1 MYRLLPLP
9 IYITENGTCDRDDRC
24 RCRYLFD
31 HLQALCNCGLPAKR
45 HYHRCFCDNFEWLEG
60 ESTRFGLVHVD
71 YATQRRTVKRSGQ
84 FYAEMIRARGVTE
97 AAYKAYVAPC
107 AYSENGG
114 RR

>member
-1 MYRLLPLP
+1 M
-9 IYITENGTCDRDDRC
+9 
-24 RCRYLFD
+24 
-31 HLQALCNCGLPAKR
+31 
-45 HYHRCFCDNFEWLEG
+45 
-60 ESTRFGLVHVD
+60 HVD

-107 AYSENGG
+107 AYSENGV

>member
-1 MYRLLPLP
+1 MAGRQK
-9 IYITENGTCDRDDRC
+9 R
-24 RCRYLFD
+24 
-31 HLQALCNCGLPAKR
+31 ALC
-45 HYHRCFCDNFEWLEG
+45 
-60 ESTRFGLVHVD
+60 LVHVD

-107 AYSENGG
+107 AYSENGV